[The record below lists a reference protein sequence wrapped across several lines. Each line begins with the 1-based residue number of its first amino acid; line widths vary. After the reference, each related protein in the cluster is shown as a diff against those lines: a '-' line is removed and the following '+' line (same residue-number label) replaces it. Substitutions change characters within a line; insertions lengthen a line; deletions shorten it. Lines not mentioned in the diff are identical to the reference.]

1 VTIETARESAIT
13 IEEAIEEGLSALG
26 RVIRRS
32 PYAYTTT
39 WPLEEV
45 DVVQKDGRPLELLV
59 KRLQGPE
66 SGKPAFIGDPAREV
80 EAYALLAPEQLGTP
94 RCYASGR
101 WWLALEKVPG
111 TPLWQRGDIES
122 WEAAA
127 RWAAGLHQRFAGRQ
141 LDGPHLLNYDATY
154 YRRWFDRA
162 RDSAGEAMT
171 SLLPASEIAISRLL
185 ALPQTLIHG
194 ELYASNVVVTGGR
207 IAPVDWEMAATG
219 PGVIDL
225 AALIAGWDESSQQR
239 MIAAFGPTE
248 PADLAAAQLLLALQ
262 WLGWGTDWHP
272 PLPHRHD
279 WLTEARHAARL
290 LL

>member
-1 VTIETARESAIT
+1 VTID
-13 IEEAIEEGLSALG
+13 EGLSALG
-26 RVIRRS
+26 RVTRRA
-32 PYAYTTT
+32 PYAYTTS

-45 DVVQKDGRPLELLV
+45 DVVQDDGRPLELLV
-59 KRLQGPE
+59 KRLQGTE
-66 SGKPAFIGDPAREV
+66 TGKPPFIRDPAREV
-80 EAYALLAPEQLGTP
+80 EAYVLLAPEGLGTP

-111 TPLWQRGDIES
+111 GPLWQRGDLKS

-127 RWAAGLHQRFAGRQ
+127 RWAARLHQRFAGRV
-141 LDGPHLLNYDATY
+141 LHGRHLLDHDATY
-154 YRRWFDRA
+154 YRRWLARA
-162 RDSAGEAMT
+162 RESAGEAMT

-194 ELYASNVVVTGGR
+194 ELYPSNVVVTGSR
-207 IAPVDWEMAATG
+207 IAAVDWEMAAIG

-248 PADLAAAQLLLALQ
+248 LADLAAARLMLALQ
-262 WLGWGTDWHP
+262 WLGWGSDWHP

-279 WLTEARHAARL
+279 WLTEARDAAEL